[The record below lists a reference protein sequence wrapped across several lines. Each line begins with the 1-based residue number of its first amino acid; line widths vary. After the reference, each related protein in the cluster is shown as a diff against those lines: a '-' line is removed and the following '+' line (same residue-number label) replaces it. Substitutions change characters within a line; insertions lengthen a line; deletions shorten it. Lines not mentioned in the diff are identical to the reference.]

1 MTNTVIYTT
10 TEISL
15 AKLYPSPANARRTRT
30 GLGIEALAASI
41 QAHGLLQSL
50 VVRPSLDG
58 RGKATGKYEVVA
70 GARRLA
76 ALKLLAKC
84 RRITKGTAIPCRV
97 LDGEG
102 VDGAEASLAE
112 NVVRQDMHPADQFEA
127 FAALHQDG
135 AGLGIE
141 SIAARFG
148 VSAHTVR
155 QRLRLAV
162 VSPALV
168 QAYRDG
174 ALTLDHL
181 AAFAVTEDQAAQE
194 RVHGQLQ
201 DWQRHPDAIRRLLT
215 NVLVPV
221 TDRRVAFAGLDA
233 YGAAGGTLQLD
244 LFSEDGGGWI
254 ADAAL
259 LERLVAERME
269 REAEQVRAEGWAWV
283 AIGPDA
289 QAGAWRCR
297 RVWPRKVAPTPE
309 DEQRRADLAG
319 RYDELAA
326 EHNGSA
332 DDLPD
337 EVAAELDAIE
347 AELAALEAR
356 EDVWTPADVAVAGA
370 VLTLA
375 GDGSLRVE
383 RGFVRP
389 EDEPKPEPATPA
401 ADGNGQDGTDADGTG
416 STGEG
421 SDSGDAPAGDGG
433 TGTGGVWPL
442 PVRGGATVTEPDDK
456 APALS
461 ATLQAEL
468 EAHRT
473 AGLQAALAGQPE
485 LALRVMLHALATD
498 TFYARFADTVARF
511 TSYPPNLASACPGI
525 ADSPARQGMTQ
536 AEMDWRGRL
545 PEREADLWAWLGE
558 QDTPTLLGL
567 LAVCVAR
574 TADAGRA
581 DWTTLHGAGCIHA
594 RVATAAGL
602 DMRQNWTATKE
613 GYLSR
618 VPKALILD
626 AVREGVGTSAAARI
640 ANSKKEVMAA
650 DAAALLAGT
659 GWLPAVLHVPGVT
672 YPVDSSGTG
681 NQGRDAAPVAMAA
694 EQPDPFPPSL
704 LPDLGRPGRGGPFPS
719 GTPKLE
725 RGTPGNGAPTGRSRP
740 AQPWDGGA
748 AAPQALA

>member
-1 MTNTVIYTT
+1 MTNTTVAHTIITG
-10 TEISL
+10 ISL
-15 AKLYPSPANARRTRT
+15 SKLVPSPANARRTGV

-50 VVRPSLDG
+50 VVRPALDG
-58 RGKATGKYEVVA
+58 QGQVTGKYEVAA
-70 GARRLA
+70 GGRRLA
-76 ALKLLAKC
+76 ALKLLAK
-84 RRITKGTAIPCRV
+84 RKRIGKGAPIPCRV
-97 LDGEG
+97 LDGDG
-102 VDGAEASLAE
+102 VDGAEASVAE
-112 NVVRQDMHPADQFEA
+112 NVVRLDMHPADQFEA
-127 FAALHQDG
+127 FARLHQDG

-141 SIAARFG
+141 DIAARFG

-174 ALTLDHL
+174 ALTLDHM

-194 RVHGQLQ
+194 RVFGQLQ

-215 NVLVPV
+215 GGLVPAS
-221 TDRRVAFAGLDA
+221 DRRVAFAGLDA
-233 YGAAGGTLQLD
+233 YQAAGGRVQRD

-254 ADAAL
+254 ADAGL

-269 REAEQVRAEGWAWV
+269 REAEAVRAEGWRWV
-283 AIGPDA
+283 AIGADA
-289 QAGAWRCR
+289 QARAWRCR
-297 RVWPRKVAPTPE
+297 RVWPRKVASSPE
-309 DEQRRADLAG
+309 DEARRTELAS

-332 DDLPD
+332 DDLPG
-337 EVAAELDAIE
+337 EVAVELDAIE

-375 GDGSLRVE
+375 LDGSLRVE

-389 EDEPKPEPATPA
+389 EDEPKPEPVVPA
-401 ADGNGQDGTDADGTG
+401 ADGDGQDGAESDGTG

-421 SDSGDAPAGDGG
+421 SDSGDAPAGGDGDS
-433 TGTGGVWPL
+433 TSTDSAWPL
-442 PVRGGATVTEPDDK
+442 PVRGGATITEPEK
-456 APALS
+456 EAPALS
-461 ATLQAEL
+461 GALQAEL

-485 LALRVMLHALATD
+485 LTLRVMLHALATD
-498 TFYARFADTVARF
+498 AFYSRYAEAVARFA
-511 TSYPPNLASACPGI
+511 SYPPNLASACPGI
-525 ADSPARQGMTQ
+525 ADSPARQAMAQ
-536 AEMDWRGRL
+536 AEADWRGRL
-545 PEREADLWAWLGE
+545 PEMQPDLWAWLEG
-558 QDTPTLLGL
+558 QDTSTLLGL

-581 DWTTLHGAGCIHA
+581 DWTKAHGAIQA
-594 RVATAAGL
+594 RVASAAGL
-602 DMRQNWTATKE
+602 DMRGCWTATVE
-613 GYLSR
+613 GYLGR

-626 AVREGVGTSAAARI
+626 AVRQGAGNSAAARI
-640 ANSKKEVMAA
+640 AGTKKEVMVA

-672 YPVDSSGTG
+672 YPVDSGAAG
-681 NQGRDAAPVAMAA
+681 DQPAAPVALAA
-694 EQPDPFPPSL
+694 E
-704 LPDLGRPGRGGPFPS
+704 
-719 GTPKLE
+719 
-725 RGTPGNGAPTGRSRP
+725 
-740 AQPWDGGA
+740 
-748 AAPQALA
+748 

>member
-1 MTNTVIYTT
+1 MHTPPYPVSPTGKEAAGLLPLPQREITMTNTVTYTT
-10 TEISL
+10 TGISL
-15 AKLYPSPANARRTRT
+15 SKLLPSPANVRRTGT

-41 QAHGLLQSL
+41 GAHGLLQSL

-58 RGKATGKYEVVA
+58 HGKPTGRYEVVA

-76 ALKLLAKC
+76 ALKLLARGK
-84 RRITKGTAIPCRV
+84 RITKSTAIPCRV
-97 LDGEG
+97 LDDDG

-112 NVVRQDMHPADQFEA
+112 NVVRVDMHPADQFEA
-127 FAALHQDG
+127 FARLHQDG

-141 SIAARFG
+141 DIAARFG

-155 QRLRLAV
+155 QRLRLAI

-174 ALTLDHL
+174 LLTLDHMV
-181 AAFAVTEDQAAQE
+181 AFAVTEDRDAQE
-194 RVHGQLQ
+194 RVYGQLQ

-215 NVLVPV
+215 NALLPV
-221 TDRRVAFAGLDA
+221 TDRKVMFVGLDA
-233 YGAAGGTLQLD
+233 YQAAGGTVQRD

-269 REAEQVRAEGWAWV
+269 REAEAVQAEGWAWV
-283 AIGPDA
+283 AISPDA

-297 RVWPRKVAPTPE
+297 RVWPRKVAPTAE
-309 DEQRRADLAG
+309 DEGRRAELAS
-319 RYDELAA
+319 RYDELA
-326 EHNGSA
+326 EQHNGSS
-332 DDLPD
+332 DDLPN

-356 EDVWTPADVAVAGA
+356 EDAWRPEDVAMAGA

-383 RGFVRP
+383 QGFVRP
-389 EDEPKPEPATPA
+389 EDEPKPEPDTPTT
-401 ADGNGQDGTDADGTG
+401 DGDGQDGAEGDGTG

-421 SDSGDAPAGDGG
+421 SDSGDAPAGG
-433 TGTGGVWPL
+433 TGNVWPL
-442 PVRGGATVTEPDDK
+442 PVQGTTGGSVTEADDK

-498 TFYARFADTVARF
+498 AFYARYADTVARF
-511 TSYPPNLASACPGI
+511 TSYPPNLAAACPGI
-525 ADSPARQGMTQ
+525 ADSPARQAMTQ
-536 AEMDWRGRL
+536 AEADWRCRL
-545 PEREADLWAWLGE
+545 PERAADLWAWLQE
-558 QDTPTLLGL
+558 QDTPVLLGL

-581 DWTTLHGAGCIHA
+581 DWTTPHGAGTIHA

-626 AVREGVGTSAAARI
+626 AVRDGVGTSAAARI
-640 ANSKKEVMAA
+640 AGSKKEVMAA

-672 YPVDSSGTG
+672 YPVDSGAAG
-681 NQGRDAAPVAMAA
+681 NQPAAPMPMAA
-694 EQPDPFPPSL
+694 E
-704 LPDLGRPGRGGPFPS
+704 
-719 GTPKLE
+719 
-725 RGTPGNGAPTGRSRP
+725 
-740 AQPWDGGA
+740 
-748 AAPQALA
+748 

>member
-1 MTNTVIYTT
+1 MQ
-10 TEISL
+10 
-15 AKLYPSPANARRTRT
+15 
-30 GLGIEALAASI
+30 AA
-41 QAHGLLQSL
+41 
-50 VVRPSLDG
+50 
-58 RGKATGKYEVVA
+58 TYEVAA
-70 GARRLA
+70 GGRRLA
-76 ALKLLAKC
+76 ALKLLAK
-84 RRITKGTAIPCRV
+84 RKRIGKGAPIPCRV
-97 LDGEG
+97 LDGDG

-127 FAALHQDG
+127 FARLHRDG

-141 SIAARFG
+141 DIAARFG

-174 ALTLDHL
+174 LLTLDHMT
-181 AAFAVTEDQAAQE
+181 AFAVTEDQAAQE
-194 RVHGQLQ
+194 QVYGQLQ
-201 DWQRHPDAIRRLLT
+201 GWQRHPDAIRRLLT
-215 NVLVPV
+215 NALVPV
-221 TDRRVAFAGLDA
+221 TDRRATFAGLDA
-233 YGAAGGTLQLD
+233 YGTAGGTVQRD

-254 ADAAL
+254 ADPVL

-269 REAEQVRAEGWAWV
+269 REAERVRAEGWAWV
-283 AIGPDA
+283 AIGADA

-297 RVWPRKVAPTPE
+297 RVWPRKAAPTPE
-309 DEQRRADLAG
+309 DDARRTELAS

-326 EHNGSA
+326 EHNGSG
-332 DDLPD
+332 DDLPE

-347 AELAALEAR
+347 AELAVLEAR

-389 EDEPKPEPATPA
+389 EDEPKPEPASPA
-401 ADGNGQDGTDADGTG
+401 ADGDGQDGADADGTG
-416 STGEG
+416 GTDEG
-421 SDSGDAPAGDGG
+421 SDSGDAPADG
-433 TGTGGVWPL
+433 TGNVWSLPVQGTTGGSM
-442 PVRGGATVTEPDDK
+442 TEADDK

-498 TFYARFADTVARF
+498 AFYARYAYTVARF
-511 TSYPPNLASACPGI
+511 TSYPPNLATTCPGI
-525 ADSPARQGMTQ
+525 ADSPARQALAQ
-536 AEMDWRGRL
+536 AEADWRGRL
-545 PEREADLWAWLGE
+545 PEREADLWAWLEG
-558 QDTPTLLGL
+558 QDTPALLSL
-567 LAVCVAR
+567 LAVCVAC

-581 DWTTLHGAGCIHA
+581 DWTTPHGAGTIHA

-602 DMRQNWTATKE
+602 DMRQNWTATRE
-613 GYLSR
+613 GYLGR

-626 AVREGVGTSAAARI
+626 AVREGVGTSATARI
-640 ANSKKEVMAA
+640 AGTKKEVMAA

-672 YPVDSSGTG
+672 YPVDSGAAG
-681 NQGRDAAPVAMAA
+681 NQSAAPMAMAA
-694 EQPDPFPPSL
+694 E
-704 LPDLGRPGRGGPFPS
+704 
-719 GTPKLE
+719 
-725 RGTPGNGAPTGRSRP
+725 
-740 AQPWDGGA
+740 
-748 AAPQALA
+748 